1 MKRLKKVM
9 CWSMFIFVACSNG
22 SKNDPVTDQY
32 LWDLLVSKNYF
43 KLRTALGN
51 TKDRLSD
58 DRFLYYKA
66 TCDDAF
72 NDCLS
77 SNQCIETLLTG
88 YKEQLH
94 DSIVS
99 DLLAIKIR
107 NHIRMF
113 QYRETAAACH
123 LLLEQYGST
132 LDSAKTADYK
142 NAQQMYEKLSLVKPT
157 HIHKQEE
164 VEIASY
170 RNPFINLLMIPV
182 KSGGVSDHFM
192 FDTGADM
199 SVVTMSYAEKMGM
212 TIYET
217 DIHVKSSTSHSVQAK
232 IAVADSLY
240 MGDILFENVVFL
252 VMPLFSIPAIDL
264 YIRGIIGANEMR
276 RLDEIHIRKDGS
288 IVIPKISQEKQLH
301 NMCLGGLEGLSPIV
315 QLQSSNDTLMLAFDT
330 GANVTSLSKRYY
342 DRHKETVEQNGAF
355 GNASSIGVGGSED
368 KGIYTL
374 KDFPYA
380 IGTKSNVLPAI
391 DVELLGE
398 DFDGTIGQDMI
409 MPFDKMI
416 LNFQY
421 MYIDFE

>member
-1 MKRLKKVM
+1 
-9 CWSMFIFVACSNG
+9 MFVFVACSNI
-22 SKNDPVTDQY
+22 SKNDPITDRY
-32 LWDLLVSKNYF
+32 LSDLLANKNYF
-43 KLRTALGN
+43 KLRTELSN
-51 TKDRLSD
+51 TKEKLSE

-66 TCDDAF
+66 NCDDVF

-77 SNQCIETLLTG
+77 SDQGVETLLTK
-88 YKEQLH
+88 YKKQLN

-113 QYRETAAACH
+113 RYQEVAATCY
-123 LLLEQYGST
+123 LLLEQYGSV

-142 NAQQMYEKLSLVKPT
+142 NAQQMYEKLSSVKPT
-157 HIHKQEE
+157 RIHKQDD

-182 KSGGVSDHFM
+182 KSGGIRENFM

-217 DIHVKSSTSHSVQAK
+217 DTHVKTSTSHSVQVN

-240 MGDILFENVVFL
+240 IGDILFENVVFL
-252 VMPLFSIPAIDL
+252 VMPLFSIPEIDL

-276 RLDEIHIRKDGS
+276 QLDEIHVRKDGS
-288 IVIPKISQEKQLH
+288 IFIPKISQEKQLH
-301 NMCLGGLEGLSPIV
+301 NMYLGGLEGLSPIV
-315 QLQSSNDTLMLAFDT
+315 QLQSSNDTLMLTFDT
-330 GANVTSLSKRYY
+330 GANVTSLSKKYY
-342 DRHKETVEQNGAF
+342 DNHKEKVDKNGKL
-355 GNASSIGVGGSED
+355 GSISNTGVGGSED
-368 KGIYTL
+368 KRIYTL
-374 KDFPYA
+374 KDFSYA
-380 IGTKSNVLPAI
+380 IGTKNNVLHEI
-391 DVELLGE
+391 DVELIDE
-398 DFDGTIGQDMI
+398 DFDGNIGQDMI
-409 MPFDKMI
+409 IPFEKMI